1 MREMING
8 KSNITTVSIRLNRSK
23 ETDQRILNTLDE
35 IASDE
40 QLNEKYGG
48 KTGFIKE
55 AILLLMETKVT
66 DKDEEA
72 EASNHEEKESD
83 DKVAENPKR
92 YYGTFLG

>member
-1 MREMING
+1 MKEMNKG
-8 KSNITTVSIRLNRSK
+8 NSNITTVSIRLNRSK

-35 IASDE
+35 IATDN

-55 AILLLMETKVT
+55 AILLLMETEVT
-66 DKDEEA
+66 DEDERA
-72 EASNHEEKESD
+72 EASDHEEKVLEENEP
-83 DKVAENPKR
+83 ENPKR

>member
-1 MREMING
+1 MREMIKG

-35 IASDE
+35 IATDN

-48 KTGFIKE
+48 KTRFIKE
-55 AILLLMETKVT
+55 AILLLMKTKVT
-66 DKDEEA
+66 DKTGGTEA
-72 EASNHEEKESD
+72 GDYEEKELKENES
-83 DKVAENPKR
+83 ENPKR

>member
-1 MREMING
+1 MREMIKG

-35 IASDE
+35 IATDN

-66 DKDEEA
+66 DEA
-72 EASNHEEKESD
+72 GGTEVGDYEEKEL
-83 DKVAENPKR
+83 KENEPENPKR

>member
-1 MREMING
+1 MREMIKG

-35 IASDE
+35 IATDN

-55 AILLLMETKVT
+55 AILLLMETEVT
-66 DKDEEA
+66 DEA
-72 EASNHEEKESD
+72 GGTEAGDYEEKEL
-83 DKVAENPKR
+83 KENEPENPKR

>member
-1 MREMING
+1 MKEMNKG
-8 KSNITTVSIRLNRSK
+8 NSNITTVSIRLNRSK

-35 IASDE
+35 IATDN

-55 AILLLMETKVT
+55 AILLLMETEVT
-66 DKDEEA
+66 DEDERA
-72 EASNHEEKESD
+72 EASAHEEKEL
-83 DKVAENPKR
+83 KENEPENLKR

>member
-1 MREMING
+1 MREMIKG

-23 ETDQRILNTLDE
+23 EKDQRILNTLDE
-35 IASDE
+35 IATDN

-55 AILLLMETKVT
+55 AILLLMETEVT
-66 DKDEEA
+66 DEDERA
-72 EASNHEEKESD
+72 EASAHEEKEL
-83 DKVAENPKR
+83 KENEPKNPKR